1 MAMGAAQSLRKA
13 YPSMNVVLLE
23 PAVAP
28 LLTKGTKGSHNVE
41 GIGVGIVPP
50 LLDASLY
57 EDVMAVEEAD
67 ARGTARLLV
76 EKEGIFAGTST
87 GMNVAAAIT
96 LGKKLGPGH
105 TIVTIAC
112 DSGLKY
118 LAGGLFD
125 K

>member
-1 MAMGAAQSLRKA
+1 
-13 YPSMNVVLLE
+13 MNVVLLE